1 MSVTWAATA
10 PESGRFCAVERC
22 SDMSELTEHFG
33 ALRSRGRGYLEVRLP
48 DAEFPLLAL
57 GFQGGRA
64 VLHLFDADD
73 TVFLLAGDGT
83 RAADALLH
91 VPVMDDLAAFS
102 GDFVLAVDR
111 AWDLV
116 RRFVATGAPGPLGEW
131 HGV

>member
-1 MSVTWAATA
+1 MSVAWAATA

-22 SDMSELTEHFG
+22 SDMPELTDRFG
-33 ALRSRGRGYLEVRLP
+33 ELRSRGGGYLEVRLP

-57 GFQGGRA
+57 GFQGDRA

-83 RAADALLH
+83 AAADTVLD

-102 GDFVLAVDR
+102 GDVILAVDR

-116 RRFVATGAPGPLGEW
+116 CRFVATGAPGRLGEW